1 MNRAAT
7 GMDVHGSAA
16 SRVVFGWDPLRVSG
30 TLFLAACA
38 VMVSEK
44 VDRAIVATSGA
55 GLVIS
60 LGISNQETGIRGPAM
75 SRP

>member
-1 MNRAAT
+1 M
-7 GMDVHGSAA
+7 G
-16 SRVVFGWDPLRVSG
+16 PLRVSG

-38 VMVSEK
+38 VIVSEK
-44 VDRAIVATSGA
+44 VDRAIVATSGT

-60 LGISNQETGIRGPAM
+60 LGIPDRETAIRGPAM